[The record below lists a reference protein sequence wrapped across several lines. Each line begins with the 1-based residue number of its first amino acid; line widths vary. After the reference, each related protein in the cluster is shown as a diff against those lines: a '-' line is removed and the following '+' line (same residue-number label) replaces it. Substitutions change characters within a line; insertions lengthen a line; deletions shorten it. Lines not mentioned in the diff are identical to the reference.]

1 MAKDKIEAYS
11 GINISIE
18 AIASVAGDAVADC
31 YGVIGLAPKSQL
43 ADELNALLKR
53 VDYSKGIYINGDK
66 KKGYQIGVYIYVA
79 NGVKI
84 TEVITEVQ
92 KRVAYELKKTF
103 SIHLNRV
110 DVYVVDIKETKQNE
124 NH

>member
-11 GINISIE
+11 GINISIS
-18 AIASVAGDAVADC
+18 AIASVTGDAVTDC
-31 YGVIGLAPKSQL
+31 YGVVGLAPKNQL
-43 ADELNALLKR
+43 ADEINALLKR
-53 VDYSKGIYINGDK
+53 SDYYKGVYIKGDK

-84 TEVITEVQ
+84 TEVLTEVQ

-103 SIHLNRV
+103 SLPLNRV
-110 DVYVVDIKETKQNE
+110 DVYVVDIKETK
-124 NH
+124 